1 MSELALAGRYPALAE
16 TLPVVSLGEW
26 PTPLQPADPAA
37 LPGAC
42 AGLWLKRDD
51 RCATPYGG
59 NKVRKLEFLLAD
71 ALLKGHDSVF
81 TFGVAGSNHALAT
94 AIYAGQVGL
103 EARLLLTPQS
113 NSSFVGR
120 NLLMGRWAGARQIHC
135 ADEAA
140 ANRLARTLSLG
151 GRGQSAASYRV
162 PGGGSSPLGVVGF
175 VNAGLELAAQVRA
188 GLMPAPDDLYVALGT
203 MGTAAGLALGLAAA
217 GLRTRLVLV
226 RVVRADIASP
236 ARFRALYHGAARLL
250 HRRDPR
256 FPLAPLDRSR
266 IEVRHEFI
274 GPGYARFTEEGMAAL
289 ALARQAFDIGLE
301 GTYTAKAFAALL
313 ADLRAG
319 RLANR
324 TVLFWN
330 TYNGQPLPAEAMAID
345 YRELPPPFH
354 RYFETPF
361 QPLDPRRESGPG
373 AR

>member
-1 MSELALAGRYPALAE
+1 MLELFARYPRLAD
-16 TLPVVSLGEW
+16 TLPWRPLGDW
-26 PTPLQPADPAA
+26 PTPLQQAEPEFS
-37 LPGAC
+37 GEGC
-42 AGLWLKRDD
+42 ASLWLKRDD
-51 RCATPYGG
+51 QCAEPYGG

-71 ALLKGHDSVF
+71 AVARGHDGVF

-94 AIYAGQVGL
+94 AVYAAVLGL

-120 NLLMGRWAGARQIHC
+120 NLRMGRWAGARQVHC
-135 ADEAA
+135 PTEAA
-140 ANRLARTLSLG
+140 AR
-151 GRGQSAASYRV
+151 SAARALELRGPGRAPYRI

-188 GLMPAPDDLYVALGT
+188 GLMPEPDDLYVALGT

-236 ARFRALYHGAARLL
+236 ERFRRLYHGAARLL

-256 FPLAPLDRSR
+256 FPLAPLDNTR

-274 GPGYARFTEEGMAAL
+274 GSGYARFTGEAMEAL
-289 ALARQAFDIGLE
+289 AVARQAFDIGLE
-301 GTYTAKAFAALL
+301 GTYTGKAFACLL

-319 RLANR
+319 RLGGR
-324 TVLFWN
+324 HVVFWN
-330 TYNGQPLPAEAMAID
+330 TYNGQSMPAEAMALD
-345 YRELPPPFH
+345 YRALPPPFH

-361 QPLDPRRESGPG
+361 QPLDPQ
-373 AR
+373 A

>member
-1 MSELALAGRYPALAE
+1 MNGIALADRYPTLAAG
-16 TLPVVSLGEW
+16 LPTISLGAW
-26 PTPLQPADPAA
+26 PTPLQAAEPAA

-71 ALLKGHDSVF
+71 ALRKGHESVF

-94 AIYAGQVGL
+94 AVYAGQLGL
-103 EARLLLTPQS
+103 GAQLLLTPQS

-120 NLLMGRWAGARQIHC
+120 NLKMGRWAGARQVHC
-135 ADEAA
+135 ATEAD
-140 ANRLARTLSLG
+140 ANRTARILALR
-151 GRGQSAASYRV
+151 GRGARRPPYRI
-162 PGGGSSPLGVVGF
+162 PGGGSSPLGAVGF
-175 VNAGLELAAQVRA
+175 VNAGLELAAQVRD
-188 GLMPAPDDLYVALGT
+188 GLMPAPDYLYVALGT

-217 GLRTRLVLV
+217 GLRTRLVFV

-236 ARFRALYHGAARLL
+236 QRFRALYHGAARLL
-250 HRRDPR
+250 HRRDAR
-256 FPLAPLDRSR
+256 FPLAPLDSAR

-289 ALARQAFDIGLE
+289 AFARQALGIGLE
-301 GTYTAKAFAALL
+301 GTYTGKALACLL

-319 RLANR
+319 RLAGKHA
-324 TVLFWN
+324 VFWN
-330 TYNGQPLPAEAMAID
+330 TYNGQPLPAEAMALD

-354 RYFETPF
+354 RYFETSF
-361 QPLDPRRESGPG
+361 QPLDPQ
-373 AR
+373 A

>member
-1 MSELALAGRYPALAE
+1 MSELALAERYPALAE
-16 TLPVVSLGEW
+16 VLPTVSLGHW
-26 PTPLQPADPAA
+26 PTPLQAADAGA
-37 LPGAC
+37 LPGPC

-71 ALLKGHDSVF
+71 ALRHDHDAVF

-94 AIYAGQVGL
+94 AIYAGQLGL

-120 NLLMGRWAGARQIHC
+120 NLKMGRWAGARQIHC
-135 ADEAA
+135 ATETD
-140 ANRLARTLSLG
+140 ANRAARILQLR
-151 GRGQSAASYRV
+151 GRGAHPPPYRI
-162 PGGGSSPLGVVGF
+162 PGGGSSPLGAVGF

-188 GLMPAPDDLYVALGT
+188 GLMPVPDYLYVALGT

-217 GLRTRLVLV
+217 GLRTRLVFV

-236 ARFRALYHGAARLL
+236 RRFRALYHGAARLL

-256 FPLAPLDRSR
+256 FPLAPLDNTR

-289 ALARQAFDIGLE
+289 GFARRVFGIGLE
-301 GTYTAKAFAALL
+301 GTYTGKALACLL
-313 ADLRAG
+313 ADLQAG
-319 RLANR
+319 RLAGKHA
-324 TVLFWN
+324 VFWN
-330 TYNGQPLPAEAMAID
+330 TYNGQPLPPAALALD
-345 YRELPPPFH
+345 YRELPPAFH

-361 QPLDPRRESGPG
+361 QPLDPQS
-373 AR
+373 

>member
-1 MSELALAGRYPALAE
+1 
-16 TLPVVSLGEW
+16 
-26 PTPLQPADPAA
+26 
-37 LPGAC
+37 LPGTC

-71 ALLKGHDSVF
+71 ALRHGHDSVF

-94 AIYAGQVGL
+94 AIYAGQLGL
-103 EARLLLTPQS
+103 EVRLLLTPQS

-120 NLLMGRWAGARQIHC
+120 NLKMGRWAGARQIHC
-135 ADEAA
+135 ATETD
-140 ANRLARTLSLG
+140 ANRAARILRLR
-151 GRGQSAASYRV
+151 GRGAHPPPYRI
-162 PGGGSSPLGVVGF
+162 PGGGSSPLGAVGF

-188 GLMPAPDDLYVALGT
+188 GLMPEPDYLYVALGT

-217 GLRTRLVLV
+217 GLRTRLVFV

-236 ARFRALYHGAARLL
+236 RRFRALYHGAARLL
-250 HRRDPR
+250 HRREPR
-256 FPLAPLDRSR
+256 FPLAPLDNTR

-289 ALARQAFDIGLE
+289 AMARQVFGIGLE
-301 GTYTAKAFAALL
+301 GTYTGKALACLL

-319 RLANR
+319 RLAGKHA
-324 TVLFWN
+324 VFWN
-330 TYNGQPLPAEAMAID
+330 TYNGQPLPAEALALD
-345 YRELPPPFH
+345 YRELPPAFH

-361 QPLDPRRESGPG
+361 QPLDPQ
-373 AR
+373 A

>member
-1 MSELALAGRYPALAE
+1 MSQLALAARYPALAE
-16 TLPVVSLGEW
+16 AVPSISLGEW
-26 PTPLQPADPAA
+26 PTPLQAADPAA

-71 ALLKGHDSVF
+71 ALRKGHESVF

-103 EARLLLTPQS
+103 EALLLLTPQS

-120 NLLMGRWAGARQIHC
+120 NLRMGRWAGARQIHC
-135 ADEAA
+135 ATEAA
-140 ANRLARTLSLG
+140 ANRMARILG
-151 GRGQSAASYRV
+151 LRGRGARLPPYRI
-162 PGGGSSPLGVVGF
+162 PGGGSSPLGTVGF

-188 GLMPAPDDLYVALGT
+188 GLMPEPDDLYVALGT

-236 ARFRALYHGAARLL
+236 RRFRALYHGAARLL

-256 FPLAPLDRSR
+256 FPLAPLDNTR

-274 GPGYARFTEEGMAAL
+274 GPGYARFTAEGMAAL
-289 ALARQAFDIGLE
+289 AFARQAFGVGLE
-301 GTYTAKAFAALL
+301 GTYTGKALAALL
-313 ADLRAG
+313 EDLRAG
-319 RLANR
+319 RLAGRN
-324 TVLFWN
+324 VLFWN
-330 TYNGQPLPAEAMAID
+330 TYNGQPPPAEAMALD

-361 QPLDPRRESGPG
+361 QPLDPQ
-373 AR
+373 A

>member
-1 MSELALAGRYPALAE
+1 MTGLALADRFPALAE
-16 TLPVVSLGEW
+16 RLPTVPLGDW
-26 PTPLQPADPAA
+26 PTPLQAAAARA
-37 LPGAC
+37 LPGPC

-71 ALLKGHDSVF
+71 ALRKGHEAVF

-94 AIYAGQVGL
+94 AIYARQVGL
-103 EARLLLTPQS
+103 GAHLLLTPQS

-120 NLLMGRWAGARQIHC
+120 NLKMGRWAGARHLHC
-135 ADEAA
+135 ATEAA
-140 ANRLARTLSLG
+140 ANRMARILELR
-151 GRGQSAASYRV
+151 GRGDQPAPYRV
-162 PGGGSSPLGVVGF
+162 PGGGSSALGTVGF

-188 GLMPAPDDLYVALGT
+188 GEIPEPDYVYLALGT
-203 MGTAAGLALGLAAA
+203 MGTAAGLALGLAVA

-226 RVVRADIASP
+226 RVVREDIASP
-236 ARFRALYHGAARLL
+236 RRFRALYHGAARLL
-250 HRRDPR
+250 HHHDPR

-266 IEVRHEFI
+266 IELRHEFI

-289 ALARQAFDIGLE
+289 SFARDAFDIGLE
-301 GTYTAKAFAALL
+301 GTYTGKAMAALV

-319 RLANR
+319 RLADRN
-324 TVLFWN
+324 VVFWN
-330 TYNGQPLPAEAMAID
+330 TYNGQAPPPAAMALD

-361 QPLDPRRESGPG
+361 QPLDPQ
-373 AR
+373 A

>member
-1 MSELALAGRYPALAE
+1 MSELALAERYPALADAVP
-16 TLPVVSLGEW
+16 TIPLGDW
-26 PTPLQPADPAA
+26 PTPLVAADSSG
-37 LPGAC
+37 LLGEC

-71 ALLKGHDSVF
+71 ALARGHESVF

-94 AIYAGQVGL
+94 AIYAAPVGL
-103 EARLLLTPQS
+103 EAQLLLTPQS

-120 NLLMGRWAGARQIHC
+120 NLRMGRWAGARQVHC
-135 ADEAA
+135 ATEAQ
-140 ANRLARTLSLG
+140 ANRLARSLELR
-151 GRGQSAASYRV
+151 GRGERRPPYRIA
-162 PGGGSSPLGVVGF
+162 GGGSSPLGAVGF

-188 GLMPAPDDLYVALGT
+188 GLMPEPDDLYVALGT

-236 ARFRALYHGAARLL
+236 RRFRKLYHGAARLL

-256 FPLAPLDRSR
+256 FPLAPLDRTR
-266 IEVRHEFI
+266 IEVRHEFF
-274 GPGYARFTEEGMAAL
+274 GPGYARFTKEGMAAL
-289 ALARQAFDIGLE
+289 QFARRAFGIDLE
-301 GTYTAKAFAALL
+301 GTYTGKAFACLL
-313 ADLRAG
+313 ADLEAG
-319 RLANR
+319 RLAGR
-324 TVLFWN
+324 TVVFWH
-330 TYNGQPLPAEAMAID
+330 TYNGQPLPAEAMALD

-361 QPLDPRRESGPG
+361 QPLDPR
-373 AR
+373 A